1 MSIRCL
7 GRSILIYA
15 DLWRVI
21 KLVSSIIAKLKNRR
35 AALLKELE
43 ELDKILGNPELSSI
57 EKYINKLSQKKK

>member
-1 MSIRCL
+1 
-7 GRSILIYA
+7 
-15 DLWRVI
+15 VI

-35 AALLKELE
+35 VALVKELA